1 MKKLL
6 ILCLA
11 FSLAFS
17 AEPNPF
23 ADSGDSGGDES
34 IFDDSDTAKP
44 TNKMMFLDAVQKKF
58 WSPSRKPSD
67 NTLNIKFVAGETHKI
82 RTRANMTTT
91 IVLDGD
97 KIASVIIGDSV
108 GFEMKELGTSKYDL
122 SNIITIKPK
131 LIGIDTNLTIIGES
145 GNIYSFYVFSTDH
158 KNRRNPAFLVFVSEI
173 RKIDKIKVE
182 NLEEKAKKEQEKAF
196 KKLIGNDSTDENEIE
211 TTSPNDSIE
220 KETDK
225 EIIIGDKVNQ
235 IKINKDEIR
244 KVYLQ
249 FPKTDKGVV
258 SRNALKLQAKE
269 IFHDKKWTYF
279 KFDRELATSK
289 FPAIFRVIDGYDN
302 PMNSR
307 IVGNYLIVETIA
319 DKWTMRIGNEWVC
332 VRSKEDIINSIQ
344 EQKEKNAIKAPKFGK
359 PNRKKS
365 LLKSNKL
372 APLTKALEDY
382 NKQYQKEELIQKEN
396 NKNNK
401 NESNK
406 NTQNIV
412 KNPQNVENIEQNNTD
427 STDSTESAND
437 TELVESVDSVES
449 IDSTNDTESA
459 ESAESTDSTNDTKS
473 QESAEST
480 NDTESVEST
489 ESVENA
495 DSKTQIPQETN
506 EVEVTEI
513 LSDKENNEIQEKDYQ
528 GEFNEKEKEMTKEQ
542 KEEIESQ
549 YKSQDLELPQGMP
562 IEEVEI
568 KKDDI

>member
-23 ADSGDSGGDES
+23 ADGGDSGGGSDDS
-34 IFDDSDTAKP
+34 IFDDTETTTKA

-91 IVLDGD
+91 IILDGD

-122 SNIITIKPK
+122 SNILTIKPK

-196 KKLIGNDSTDENEIE
+196 KKLIGNDSNSSDEKADNDD
-211 TTSPNDSIE
+211 TKHLSSFQLNDSIE
-220 KETDK
+220 EETDK
-225 EIIIGDKVNQ
+225 EIIIGDKINK
-235 IKINKDEIR
+235 IKIKKNEIKR
-244 KVYLQ
+244 VYTQ
-249 FPKTDKGVV
+249 YPKKNRGVV
-258 SRNALKLQAKE
+258 SKAAVKLQAKD

-332 VRSKEDIINSIQ
+332 VRSEEDILNAIQ
-344 EQKEKNAIKAPKFGK
+344 EQKERDARKIKQRKLGES
-359 PNRKKS
+359 NRKGIFKP
-365 LLKSNKL
+365 KKQTT
-372 APLTKALEDY
+372 PLTDAVFDDLTQETQVQEIIK
-382 NKQYQKEELIQKEN
+382 KQN
-396 NKNNK
+396 NKSD
-401 NESNK
+401 ESDE
-406 NTQNIV
+406 NTQSAAE
-412 KNPQNVENIEQNNTD
+412 NPQNTENVENGSE
-427 STDSTESAND
+427 
-437 TELVESVDSVES
+437 VE
-449 IDSTNDTESA
+449 
-459 ESAESTDSTNDTKS
+459 KS
-473 QESAEST
+473 QENEVIDSADSTAQTPTLLPPQVEVKEVLSAEK
-480 NDTESVEST
+480 DT
-489 ESVENA
+489 
-495 DSKTQIPQETN
+495 
-506 EVEVTEI
+506 
-513 LSDKENNEIQEKDYQ
+513 EIQEQDYQ
-528 GEFNEKEKEMTKEQ
+528 GEFSEQEKEMTEEQRKEV
-542 KEEIESQ
+542 ESH
-549 YKSQDLELPQGMP
+549 YKDLELPQGMP
-562 IEEVEI
+562 IENVEVKEN
-568 KKDDI
+568 DM

>member
-23 ADSGDSGGDES
+23 ADGGDSGGSDDS
-34 IFDDSDTAKP
+34 IFDDTETTTKA

-91 IVLDGD
+91 IILDGD

-122 SNIITIKPK
+122 SNILTIKPK

-196 KKLIGNDSTDENEIE
+196 KKLIGNDDNSSDEKEIE
-211 TTSPNDSIE
+211 GIPANPNDSIE
-220 KETDK
+220 EETDK
-225 EIIIGDKVNQ
+225 EIIIGDKINKIT
-235 IKINKDEIR
+235 IKKDEIKR
-244 KVYLQ
+244 VYMQ
-249 FPKTDKGVV
+249 FPKTKWGVESKASV
-258 SRNALKLQAKE
+258 KLKAKD

-307 IVGNYLIVETIA
+307 VVGNYLIVETIA
-319 DKWTMRIGNEWVC
+319 DKWTMRIGDEWVC
-332 VRSKEDIINSIQ
+332 VRTQESIKDAVQERKER
-344 EQKEKNAIKAPKFGK
+344 KEWFDKKYNFNKKNKKFGK
-359 PNRKKS
+359 SRKLFDSTTQSKAKKDEIIDEIPSNDSIQTLRNKS
-365 LLKSNKL
+365 
-372 APLTKALEDY
+372 PKATPIKDLET
-382 NKQYQKEELIQKEN
+382 QTPQELEQSQELQE
-396 NKNNK
+396 
-401 NESNK
+401 NESM
-406 NTQNIV
+406 
-412 KNPQNVENIEQNNTD
+412 
-427 STDSTESAND
+427 ESADNAN
-437 TELVESVDSVES
+437 LVDSVEQ
-449 IDSTNDTESA
+449 TPK
-459 ESAESTDSTNDTKS
+459 ESTLT
-473 QESAEST
+473 
-480 NDTESVEST
+480 
-489 ESVENA
+489 
-495 DSKTQIPQETN
+495 PQ
-506 EVEVTEI
+506 EVEVKEV
-513 LSDKENNEIQEKDYQ
+513 LSNEKDNEIQEKDYQ
-528 GEFNEKEKEMTKEQ
+528 GEFNEQEKEMTKAQQ
-542 KEEIESQ
+542 KEVEAH
-549 YKSQDLELPQGMP
+549 YKDLELPQGMP

-568 KKDDI
+568 KENDM

>member
-23 ADSGDSGGDES
+23 ADGGDSGGSDDS
-34 IFDDSDTAKP
+34 IFDDTETTTKA

-91 IVLDGD
+91 IILDGD

-122 SNIITIKPK
+122 SNILTIKPK

-196 KKLIGNDSTDENEIE
+196 KKLIGNDSNSSDEKEIE
-211 TTSPNDSIE
+211 GIPANPNDSIE
-220 KETDK
+220 EETDK
-225 EIIIGDKVNQ
+225 EIIIGDKINK
-235 IKINKDEIR
+235 IKIKKNEIKR
-244 KVYLQ
+244 VYTQ
-249 FPKTDKGVV
+249 YPKKNRGVV
-258 SRNALKLQAKE
+258 SKAAVKLQAKD

-307 IVGNYLIVETIA
+307 VVGNYLIVETIA
-319 DKWTMRIGNEWVC
+319 DKWTIRIGNEWVC
-332 VRSKEDIINSIQ
+332 VRSEEDILNAIQ
-344 EQKEKNAIKAPKFGK
+344 EQKEKDARRAKQRKIGES
-359 PNRKKS
+359 NRKGTMFKS
-365 LLKSNKL
+365 KKQTT
-372 APLTKALEDY
+372 PLTDAIFDDFT
-382 NKQYQKEELIQKEN
+382 QKSQVQEIIQKDNDESN
-396 NKNNK
+396 D
-401 NESNK
+401 NES
-406 NTQNIV
+406 TQNAV
-412 KNPQNVENIEQNNTD
+412 ENPQNTENVKI
-427 STDSTESAND
+427 ESAKSAQDN
-437 TELVESVDSVES
+437 EL
-449 IDSTNDTESA
+449 A
-459 ESAESTDSTNDTKS
+459 
-473 QESAEST
+473 
-480 NDTESVEST
+480 
-489 ESVENA
+489 ENA
-495 DSKTQIPQETN
+495 DSAEQTIQESTLTPQ
-506 EVEVTEI
+506 EVEVKEV
-513 LSDKENNEIQEKDYQ
+513 LSAEEDNEIQEKDYQ
-528 GEFNEKEKEMTKEQ
+528 GEFNEQEKEMTKEQ
-542 KEEIESQ
+542 QKEVESH
-549 YKSQDLELPQGMP
+549 YKDLELPQGMP
-562 IEEVEI
+562 IEEVII
-568 KKDDI
+568 KENDM

>member
-23 ADSGDSGGDES
+23 ADGGDSGGSDDS
-34 IFDDSDTAKP
+34 IFDDTETTTKA

-91 IVLDGD
+91 IILDGD

-122 SNIITIKPK
+122 SNILTIKPK

-196 KKLIGNDSTDENEIE
+196 KKLIGNDSTN
-211 TTSPNDSIE
+211 PNDSIE
-220 KETDK
+220 EETDK
-225 EIIIGDKVNQ
+225 EIIIGDKINKIT
-235 IKINKDEIR
+235 IKKDEIKR
-244 KVYLQ
+244 VYMQ
-249 FPKTDKGVV
+249 FPKTKWGVESKASV
-258 SRNALKLQAKE
+258 KLKAKD

-307 IVGNYLIVETIA
+307 VVGNYLIVETIA
-319 DKWTMRIGNEWVC
+319 DKWTMRIGDEWVC
-332 VRSKEDIINSIQ
+332 VRTQESIKDAAQERKER
-344 EQKEKNAIKAPKFGK
+344 KEWFDKKYNFNKKNKKFGK
-359 PNRKKS
+359 SRKLFDSTTQSKA
-365 LLKSNKL
+365 KKDEIIDEIPSNDSIQTLRNESPKT
-372 APLTKALEDY
+372 APLAEQT
-382 NKQYQKEELIQKEN
+382 IQ
-396 NKNNK
+396 
-401 NESNK
+401 
-406 NTQNIV
+406 
-412 KNPQNVENIEQNNTD
+412 
-427 STDSTESAND
+427 
-437 TELVESVDSVES
+437 
-449 IDSTNDTESA
+449 
-459 ESAESTDSTNDTKS
+459 ESTLT
-473 QESAEST
+473 
-480 NDTESVEST
+480 
-489 ESVENA
+489 
-495 DSKTQIPQETN
+495 PQ
-506 EVEVTEI
+506 EVEVKEV
-513 LSDKENNEIQEKDYQ
+513 LSDEKDNEIQEKDYQ
-528 GEFNEKEKEMTKEQ
+528 GEFNEQEKEMTKEQ
-542 KEEIESQ
+542 QKEVEAH
-549 YKSQDLELPQGMP
+549 YKDLELPQGMP

-568 KKDDI
+568 KENDM

>member
-23 ADSGDSGGDES
+23 ADGGDSGSGSDDS
-34 IFDDSDTAKP
+34 IFDDSETTTKA

-91 IVLDGD
+91 IILDGD

-122 SNIITIKPK
+122 SNILTIKPK

-196 KKLIGNDSTDENEIE
+196 KKLIGNDSNSSNEKEIE
-211 TTSPNDSIE
+211 GIPANPNDSIE
-220 KETDK
+220 EETDK
-225 EIIIGDKVNQ
+225 EIIIGDKINK
-235 IKINKDEIR
+235 IKIKKNEIKR
-244 KVYLQ
+244 VYTQ
-249 FPKTDKGVV
+249 YPKKNRGVV
-258 SRNALKLQAKE
+258 SKAAAKLQAKD

-307 IVGNYLIVETIA
+307 VVGNYLIVETIA

-332 VRSKEDIINSIQ
+332 VRSEEDILNAIQ
-344 EQKEKNAIKAPKFGK
+344 EQKEKDARRIKQRKLGEQ
-359 PNRKKS
+359 NRKDTMFKP
-365 LLKSNKL
+365 KKQTT
-372 APLTKALEDY
+372 PLTDAVFDDLT
-382 NKQYQKEELIQKEN
+382 QKSQVQEIIQKEN
-396 NKNNK
+396 AESSENNDDKND
-401 NESNK
+401 ESI
-406 NTQNIV
+406 QSAV
-412 KNPQNVENIEQNNTD
+412 ENPQNTENVENAD
-427 STDSTESAND
+427 A
-437 TELVESVDSVES
+437 
-449 IDSTNDTESA
+449 
-459 ESAESTDSTNDTKS
+459 SAEST
-473 QESAEST
+473 QEPQNAEQT
-480 NDTESVEST
+480 Q
-489 ESVENA
+489 ESVENESMQSAENA
-495 DSKTQIPQETN
+495 DSADSIDSVEQTPQESTLIPQE
-506 EVEVTEI
+506 VEVKEV
-513 LSDKENNEIQEKDYQ
+513 LSAEEDNEIQEKDYQ
-528 GEFNEKEKEMTKEQ
+528 GEFNEQEKAMTKEQ
-542 KEEIESQ
+542 QQEVESH
-549 YKSQDLELPQGMP
+549 YKDLELPQGMP

-568 KKDDI
+568 KENDM

>member
-23 ADSGDSGGDES
+23 ADGGDSGGSDDS
-34 IFDDSDTAKP
+34 IFDDTETTTKA

-91 IVLDGD
+91 IILDGD

-122 SNIITIKPK
+122 SNILTIKPK

-196 KKLIGNDSTDENEIE
+196 KKLIGNDSNSSDEKEIE
-211 TTSPNDSIE
+211 GIPANPNDSIE
-220 KETDK
+220 EETDK
-225 EIIIGDKVNQ
+225 EIIIGDKINK
-235 IKINKDEIR
+235 IKIKKNEIKR
-244 KVYLQ
+244 VYTQ
-249 FPKTDKGVV
+249 YPKKNRGVV
-258 SRNALKLQAKE
+258 SKAAVKLQAKD

-307 IVGNYLIVETIA
+307 VVGNYLIVETIA

-332 VRSKEDIINSIQ
+332 VRSEEDILNAIQ
-344 EQKEKNAIKAPKFGK
+344 EQKEKDAHKAQKRKLGES
-359 PNRKKS
+359 NRKNYMFKS
-365 LLKSNKL
+365 KKRST
-372 APLTKALEDY
+372 PLTDTVF
-382 NKQYQKEELIQKEN
+382 NDLIQKSQIQEQELVEN
-396 NKNNK
+396 N
-401 NESNK
+401 E
-406 NTQNIV
+406 NTQNTESIE
-412 KNPQNVENIEQNNTD
+412 VEN
-427 STDSTESAND
+427 TEFTQENEI
-437 TELVESVDSVES
+437 TENVNP
-449 IDSTNDTESA
+449 TA
-459 ESAESTDSTNDTKS
+459 
-473 QESAEST
+473 
-480 NDTESVEST
+480 
-489 ESVENA
+489 
-495 DSKTQIPQETN
+495 QIPQEFN
-506 EVEVTEI
+506 QVEVKEV
-513 LSDKENNEIQEKDYQ
+513 LSDEKDNEIQEKDYQ
-528 GEFNEKEKEMTKEQ
+528 GEFNEQEKEMTKEQ
-542 KEEIESQ
+542 QKEVEAH
-549 YKSQDLELPQGMP
+549 YKDLELPQGMP
-562 IEEVEI
+562 IEEVEV
-568 KKDDI
+568 KENDM

>member
-11 FSLAFS
+11 AVLAFS

-23 ADSGDSGGDES
+23 ADGGDSGGGDDS
-34 IFDDSDTAKP
+34 IFDDTETTTKA

-91 IVLDGD
+91 IILDGD

-122 SNIITIKPK
+122 SNILTIKPK

-196 KKLIGNDSTDENEIE
+196 KKLIGNDTSNEQENNEDKKHL
-211 TTSPNDSIE
+211 SAFQLSDSIE
-220 KETDK
+220 EETDK
-225 EIIIGDKVNQ
+225 EIIIGDKINK
-235 IKINKDEIR
+235 IKIKKDEIKR
-244 KVYLQ
+244 GYMQ
-249 FPKTDKGVV
+249 FPKTKWGVESKASV
-258 SRNALKLQAKE
+258 KLKAKD

-319 DKWTMRIGNEWVC
+319 DKWTMRIGDEWVC
-332 VRSKEDIINSIQ
+332 VRTQESIKDAAQERKERKEWFDKKYNFNKKKKKFDKSRKLFDSTTQSNAKKDKIIDEIPSNDNIQTLQNESLQTAPLKDLETQAPQELEQPQELQENKLVENTNIEGQTIQESSVVVKEILDTKED
-344 EQKEKNAIKAPKFGK
+344 
-359 PNRKKS
+359 
-365 LLKSNKL
+365 
-372 APLTKALEDY
+372 
-382 NKQYQKEELIQKEN
+382 
-396 NKNNK
+396 
-401 NESNK
+401 
-406 NTQNIV
+406 
-412 KNPQNVENIEQNNTD
+412 
-427 STDSTESAND
+427 
-437 TELVESVDSVES
+437 
-449 IDSTNDTESA
+449 
-459 ESAESTDSTNDTKS
+459 
-473 QESAEST
+473 
-480 NDTESVEST
+480 
-489 ESVENA
+489 
-495 DSKTQIPQETN
+495 
-506 EVEVTEI
+506 
-513 LSDKENNEIQEKDYQ
+513 NEIQEQDYQ
-528 GEFNEKEKEMTKEQ
+528 GEFNEQEKAMTKEQ
-542 KEEIESQ
+542 QKEVESH
-549 YKSQDLELPQGMP
+549 YKDLELPQGMP

-568 KKDDI
+568 KENDM

>member
-23 ADSGDSGGDES
+23 ADGGDSGGSDDS
-34 IFDDSDTAKP
+34 IFDDTETTTKA

-91 IVLDGD
+91 IILDGD

-122 SNIITIKPK
+122 SNILTIKPK

-196 KKLIGNDSTDENEIE
+196 KKLIGNDSNSSDEKEIE
-211 TTSPNDSIE
+211 GIPANPNDSIE
-220 KETDK
+220 EETDK
-225 EIIIGDKVNQ
+225 EIIIGDKINK
-235 IKINKDEIR
+235 IKIKKNEIKR
-244 KVYLQ
+244 VYTQ
-249 FPKTDKGVV
+249 YPKKNRGIV
-258 SRNALKLQAKE
+258 SKAAVKLQAKD

-307 IVGNYLIVETIA
+307 VVGNYLIVETIA

-332 VRSKEDIINSIQ
+332 VRSEEDILNAIQ
-344 EQKEKNAIKAPKFGK
+344 EQKEKDAHKAQKRKLGES
-359 PNRKKS
+359 NRKNYMFKS
-365 LLKSNKL
+365 KKRST
-372 APLTKALEDY
+372 PLTDTVF
-382 NKQYQKEELIQKEN
+382 NDLIQKSQIQEQELVEN
-396 NKNNK
+396 N
-401 NESNK
+401 E
-406 NTQNIV
+406 NTQNTE
-412 KNPQNVENIEQNNTD
+412 NMEVEN
-427 STDSTESAND
+427 TEFTQENEI
-437 TELVESVDSVES
+437 TENVNP
-449 IDSTNDTESA
+449 TA
-459 ESAESTDSTNDTKS
+459 
-473 QESAEST
+473 
-480 NDTESVEST
+480 
-489 ESVENA
+489 
-495 DSKTQIPQETN
+495 QIPQEFN
-506 EVEVTEI
+506 QVEVKEV
-513 LSDKENNEIQEKDYQ
+513 LSDEKDNEIQEKDYQ
-528 GEFNEKEKEMTKEQ
+528 GEFNEQEKEMTKEQ
-542 KEEIESQ
+542 QKEVEAH
-549 YKSQDLELPQGMP
+549 YKDLELPQGMP
-562 IEEVEI
+562 IEEVEV
-568 KKDDI
+568 KENDM

>member
-23 ADSGDSGGDES
+23 ADSGDSGGGDES
-34 IFDDSDTAKP
+34 IFDDADTGTKT

-91 IVLDGD
+91 IILDGD

-122 SNIITIKPK
+122 SNILTIKPK

-196 KKLIGNDSTDENEIE
+196 KKLIGNDSNSSDEKEYNDDTKHLSSFQLNDAIE
-211 TTSPNDSIE
+211 E
-220 KETDK
+220 ETDK
-225 EIIIGDKVNQ
+225 EIIIGDKINK
-235 IKINKDEIR
+235 IKIKKSEIKR
-244 KVYLQ
+244 VYTQ
-249 FPKTDKGVV
+249 YPKKNRGVV
-258 SRNALKLQAKE
+258 SKAAVKLQAKD

-332 VRSKEDIINSIQ
+332 VRSEEDIINAIQ
-344 EQKEKNAIKAPKFGK
+344 EQKERDARKIKLRKLGES
-359 PNRKKS
+359 NRKGIFKP
-365 LLKSNKL
+365 KKQTT
-372 APLTKALEDY
+372 PLTDAVFDDFTQES
-382 NKQYQKEELIQKEN
+382 QVQEIIQKQNYKSDKSDE
-396 NKNNK
+396 
-401 NESNK
+401 
-406 NTQNIV
+406 NTQSAV
-412 KNPQNVENIEQNNTD
+412 ENPQDTENVE
-427 STDSTESAND
+427 
-437 TELVESVDSVES
+437 
-449 IDSTNDTESA
+449 
-459 ESAESTDSTNDTKS
+459 
-473 QESAEST
+473 
-480 NDTESVEST
+480 
-489 ESVENA
+489 VENA
-495 DSKTQIPQETN
+495 ESVQNSQDTTQSQELQEN
-506 EVEVTEI
+506 EVIDSADSTTQTPTLTQPQVEVKEV
-513 LSDKENNEIQEKDYQ
+513 LSAKEDNEIQEQDYQ
-528 GEFNEKEKEMTKEQ
+528 GEFSEQEKEMTEEQRKEV
-542 KEEIESQ
+542 ESH
-549 YKSQDLELPQGMP
+549 YKDLELPQGMP
-562 IEEVEI
+562 IENVIVKEN
-568 KKDDI
+568 DM

>member
-225 EIIIGDKVNQ
+225 EIIIGDKINQ

-344 EQKEKNAIKAPKFGK
+344 EQREKNAIKAPKFGK

-396 NKNNK
+396 NENNENNE

-427 STDSTESAND
+427 STESTE
-437 TELVESVDSVES
+437 
-449 IDSTNDTESA
+449 STNDTESVD
-459 ESAESTDSTNDTKS
+459 SVDSTNDTK
-473 QESAEST
+473 
-480 NDTESVEST
+480 SVEST

>member
-6 ILCLA
+6 IICLV

-23 ADSGDSGGDES
+23 ADGGDSGGSDDS
-34 IFDDSDTAKP
+34 IFDDTETTTKA

-91 IVLDGD
+91 IILDGD

-122 SNIITIKPK
+122 SNILTIKPK

-158 KNRRNPAFLVFVSEI
+158 NNRRNPAFLVFVSEI

-196 KKLIGNDSTDENEIE
+196 KKLIGND
-211 TTSPNDSIE
+211 TSDSIE
-220 KETDK
+220 EETEK
-225 EIIIGDKVNQ
+225 EIIIGDKINKIT
-235 IKINKDEIR
+235 IKKDEIKR
-244 KVYLQ
+244 VYMQ
-249 FPKTDKGVV
+249 FPKTKWGVESKASV
-258 SRNALKLQAKE
+258 KLKAKD

-319 DKWTMRIGNEWVC
+319 DKWTMRIGDEWVC
-332 VRSKEDIINSIQ
+332 VRTRESIKDAVQERKER
-344 EQKEKNAIKAPKFGK
+344 KEWFDKKYNFNKKNKKFGK
-359 PNRKKS
+359 SSKLFDSTTPSKAKKDEIIDEIP
-365 LLKSNKL
+365 SN
-372 APLTKALEDY
+372 DS
-382 NKQYQKEELIQKEN
+382 IQTLR
-396 NKNNK
+396 
-401 NESNK
+401 NESPK
-406 NTQNIV
+406 AA
-412 KNPQNVENIEQNNTD
+412 P
-427 STDSTESAND
+427 
-437 TELVESVDSVES
+437 
-449 IDSTNDTESA
+449 
-459 ESAESTDSTNDTKS
+459 TKDLEIQTS
-473 QESAEST
+473 QELEQSQELQE
-480 NDTESVEST
+480 NEL
-489 ESVENA
+489 VENA
-495 DSKTQIPQETN
+495 DLAEQTIQESTLTPQEAEVKEVLSN
-506 EVEVTEI
+506 EK
-513 LSDKENNEIQEKDYQ
+513 DNEIQEKDYQ
-528 GEFNEKEKEMTKEQ
+528 GEFNEQEKEMTKAQQ
-542 KEEIESQ
+542 KEVEAH
-549 YKSQDLELPQGMP
+549 YKDLELPQGMP

-568 KKDDI
+568 KENDM

>member
-11 FSLAFS
+11 AVLAFS

-23 ADSGDSGGDES
+23 ADGGDSGGSDDS
-34 IFDDSDTAKP
+34 IFDDTKTTTKA

-91 IVLDGD
+91 IILDGD

-122 SNIITIKPK
+122 SNILTIKPK

-196 KKLIGNDSTDENEIE
+196 KKLIGNDSNSSDEKEIDVLAN
-211 TTSPNDSIE
+211 PNDSIE
-220 KETDK
+220 EETDK
-225 EIIIGDKVNQ
+225 EIIIGDKINKIT
-235 IKINKDEIR
+235 IKKDEIKR
-244 KVYLQ
+244 VYMQ
-249 FPKTDKGVV
+249 FPKTKLGVESKASV
-258 SRNALKLQAKE
+258 KLKAKD

-319 DKWTMRIGNEWVC
+319 DKWTMRIGDEWVC
-332 VRSKEDIINSIQ
+332 VRTQESIKDAVQ
-344 EQKEKNAIKAPKFGK
+344 ERKEKKEWFDKKYNFNKKNRKFGK
-359 PNRKKS
+359 SRKLFDSTTQSKA
-365 LLKSNKL
+365 KKDEIIDEIPSN
-372 APLTKALEDY
+372 DS
-382 NKQYQKEELIQKEN
+382 IQTLR
-396 NKNNK
+396 
-401 NESNK
+401 NESPK
-406 NTQNIV
+406 AASIKDLEIQTSQ
-412 KNPQNVENIEQNNTD
+412 ELEQ
-427 STDSTESAND
+427 
-437 TELVESVDSVES
+437 
-449 IDSTNDTESA
+449 
-459 ESAESTDSTNDTKS
+459 S
-473 QESAEST
+473 QESQE
-480 NDTESVEST
+480 NELL
-489 ESVENA
+489 ENA
-495 DSKTQIPQETN
+495 DSAEQTIQESTLTPQ
-506 EVEVTEI
+506 EVEVKEV
-513 LSDKENNEIQEKDYQ
+513 LSAEEDNEIQEKDYQ
-528 GEFNEKEKEMTKEQ
+528 GEFNEQEKEMTKEQ
-542 KEEIESQ
+542 QKEVEAH
-549 YKSQDLELPQGMP
+549 YKDLELPQGMP
-562 IEEVEI
+562 IEEVII
-568 KKDDI
+568 KENDM

>member
-23 ADSGDSGGDES
+23 ADSGDSGGGDDS
-34 IFDDSDTAKP
+34 IFDDTETTTKA

-91 IVLDGD
+91 IILDGD
-97 KIASVIIGDSV
+97 KIASVIISDSV

-122 SNIITIKPK
+122 SNILTIKPK

-196 KKLIGNDSTDENEIE
+196 KKLIGNDGTDEKEIE
-211 TTSPNDSIE
+211 GIPANPNDSIE
-220 KETDK
+220 EETDK
-225 EIIIGDKVNQ
+225 EIIIGDKINK
-235 IKINKDEIR
+235 IKIKKSEIKR
-244 KVYLQ
+244 VYAQ
-249 FPKTDKGVV
+249 YPKKNRGVV
-258 SRNALKLQAKE
+258 SKAAVKLQAKD

-307 IVGNYLIVETIA
+307 VVGNYLIVETIA

-332 VRSKEDIINSIQ
+332 VRSEEDIINAIQ
-344 EQKEKNAIKAPKFGK
+344 EQKEKDARKAKQ
-359 PNRKKS
+359 RK
-365 LLKSNKL
+365 LGKSNKKGTMFKPKKQL
-372 APLTKALEDY
+372 TPLTDTVFDDLT
-382 NKQYQKEELIQKEN
+382 QKSQVQEIIQK
-396 NKNNK
+396 
-401 NESNK
+401 
-406 NTQNIV
+406 NTE
-412 KNPQNVENIEQNNTD
+412 NVEVENTK
-427 STDSTESAND
+427 SAQEN
-437 TELVESVDSVES
+437 EV
-449 IDSTNDTESA
+449 IDS
-459 ESAESTDSTNDTKS
+459 
-473 QESAEST
+473 
-480 NDTESVEST
+480 
-489 ESVENA
+489 A
-495 DSKTQIPQETN
+495 DSIAQTPTLPPQM
-506 EVEVTEI
+506 EVKEV
-513 LSDKENNEIQEKDYQ
+513 LSDEKDDEIQEQDYQ
-528 GEFNEKEKEMTKEQ
+528 GEFNEQEKEMTKEQ
-542 KEEIESQ
+542 QKEVESH
-549 YKSQDLELPQGMP
+549 YKDLELPQGMP
-562 IEEVEI
+562 IENVEI
-568 KKDDI
+568 KENDM